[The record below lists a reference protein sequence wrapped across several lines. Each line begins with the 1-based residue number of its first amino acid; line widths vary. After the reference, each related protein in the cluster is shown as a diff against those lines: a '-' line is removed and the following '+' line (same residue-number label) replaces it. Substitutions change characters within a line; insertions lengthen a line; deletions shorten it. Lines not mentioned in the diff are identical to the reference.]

1 MNSHNSPTNTPVL
14 HTQKFRVPFH
24 LADPVGVLFFGNF
37 FQVAHSVYEE
47 WAHATSEIW
56 PVWFGSTVTG
66 YPLRHC
72 EADYFHFLK
81 VGEEYEI
88 RVRCASMTE
97 STFILE
103 AEFWSATQLH
113 ARLRTVH
120 TAVAFSTQSK
130 STISPVL
137 RKFFSAAASV

>member
-1 MNSHNSPTNTPVL
+1 MNFNPSSMSTPVL
-14 HTQKFRVPFH
+14 HIQKFHVPFH

-47 WAHATSEIW
+47 WAHATPGIW
-56 PVWFGSTVTG
+56 SSWFGGKATG

-72 EADYFHFLK
+72 EADYFNFLK

-103 AEFWSATQLH
+103 TEFWSANQLH

-120 TAVAFSTQSK
+120 TAVDFSTQSK

-137 RKFFSAAASV
+137 RKFFSAAESV